1 MTTADGEQ
9 IQPETYFVKRTE
21 HCPNSD
27 FPVLVYRGVLGT
39 GDELDEDEVSEKL
52 QQYGWV
58 KKGTWG
64 TITLKHF
71 HPNTHECYG
80 SHSSFSLDTFKV
92 SLTELHPGIFQGR
105 SELVFGEGGSDP
117 AGSGVRCWVRPGD
130 VVVVP
135 AGVAHA
141 SVADEKAAPGEK
153 EYRYVGVYPEESPQ
167 WRSEMGRKPLQE
179 KQGLVEEVEGVG
191 LPRMDP
197 LYGVDGPLIKIWK
210 AARG

>member
-1 MTTADGEQ
+1 MTTTDGEQ
-9 IQPETYFVKRTE
+9 IQPETYLVKRTE

-58 KKGTWG
+58 KK
-64 TITLKHF
+64 
-71 HPNTHECYG
+71 
-80 SHSSFSLDTFKV
+80 V
-92 SLTELHPGIFQGR
+92 GIFQGR

>member
-58 KKGTWG
+58 KK
-64 TITLKHF
+64 
-71 HPNTHECYG
+71 
-80 SHSSFSLDTFKV
+80 
-92 SLTELHPGIFQGR
+92 GR

>member
-1 MTTADGEQ
+1 MTTTDEEQ
-9 IQPETYFVKRTE
+9 IQPETYVVKRTE

-27 FPVLVYRGVLGT
+27 FPVLVYRGVLGA
-39 GDELDEDEVSEKL
+39 GEELSEDEVSERL

-58 KKGTWG
+58 KK
-64 TITLKHF
+64 
-71 HPNTHECYG
+71 
-80 SHSSFSLDTFKV
+80 V
-92 SLTELHPGIFQGR
+92 GIFQGR

-197 LYGVDGPLIKIWK
+197 LYGVDGPLTKIWK